1 MDANR
6 EIIRKFN
13 EIEKMCKDKDY
24 SSKIL
29 ARHAKMIKQHKEST
43 RILMGHLETLEW
55 QRYKKKL
62 LQEIEKLNKFFSE
75 NKFKEDPLGSL
86 VGNLFDFRIEVTS

>member
-6 EIIRKFN
+6 EILRKFD
-13 EIEKMCKDKDY
+13 EIEKSCKDKDY

-29 ARHAKMIKQHKEST
+29 ARHAKMVKQYKEST
-43 RILMGHLETLEW
+43 RILMGHLETLEE
-55 QRYKKKL
+55 QRDKKRL

-75 NKFKEDPLGSL
+75 NKFKEDSIGPL
-86 VGNLFDFRIEVTS
+86 VGNLFDFWIEVTP